1 MLKRSINILINN
13 RNHWNIS
20 ISSLGLSRI
29 KCKMHN
35 KTKHVIKLL
44 YLLFAQ
50 RSIKLWEN
58 KLNFVISGDDS
69 SVDIGLVKSHYYNL
83 DEKQTQN
90 EMSRFS
96 KSYLNWNSFRNKI
109 QKVIATSDR
118 LSYTEST

>member
-29 KCKMHN
+29 KCKIHN

-50 RSIKLWEN
+50 RNIKLWEN

-69 SVDIGLVKSHYYNL
+69 IVDIGLVKSHYYNL

-90 EMSRFS
+90 EMFRFA
-96 KSYLNWNSFRNKI
+96 KSYLNWNSFRDKI
-109 QKVIATSDR
+109 QEIISSSDKPLCTS
-118 LSYTEST
+118 ST